1 MARPAKFTADDI
13 LDGAARAIA
22 EHGPGATIAQVSAEI
37 GAPVGS
43 IYHRF
48 PSREHLL
55 ASLWIRAIGR
65 FQAGLLATR
74 VIEDPREA
82 LLAQAVHQPRFCRSH
97 PDDALAMSLYSQR
110 ELVASGPESLRP
122 AAARINDDIWALGRE
137 QTLALYGTTG
147 GRTADVVA
155 LAVRQT
161 PYGMIRHYVRTRDKI
176 PRWIDEAVLAA
187 AAAILDLPG
196 RASGGALGE

>member
-1 MARPAKFTADDI
+1 MARPARFTADDI
-13 LDGAARAIA
+13 LDGAAVAVA
-22 EHGPGATIAQVSAEI
+22 AHGPGVTIAQVCAGI

-55 ASLWIRAIGR
+55 SSLWLRSIRQ
-65 FQAGLLATR
+65 FHEGLLATR
-74 VIEDPREA
+74 EIDEPREA
-82 LLAQAVHQPRFCRSH
+82 LLAQAVHQPRFCRAH
-97 PDDALAMSLYSQR
+97 PEVALAMSLYSQR
-110 ELVASGPESLRP
+110 QLLATGPEGLHDEV
-122 AAARINDDIWALGRE
+122 AHLNDDIWALGRQ
-137 QTLALYGTTG
+137 QTQALYGTAR

-161 PYGMIRHYVRTRDKI
+161 PYGMIRFYVRGQQRI

-187 AAAILDLPG
+187 AAAILDLADTG
-196 RASGGALGE
+196 R